1 MERQSPTA
9 AAAVLL
15 AAAVLASCSAA
26 AGTGA
31 APSPAAEPGAP
42 PAAEHAHAAAPPSS
56 AHPDVRFMQGMIA
69 HHGQALEMTALVAER
84 TRRADIRLMA
94 ERIDVSQKDEIAW
107 MQRWLQRRGEAVP
120 DAHAGHAAHARMPG
134 MLSQEEMARL
144 RAASG
149 AEFDRLFLES
159 MIRHHEGA
167 LVMVSELFATPGA
180 AQQSEVYQ
188 FATDVN
194 ADQEAEIA
202 RMRAVLG
209 RGGSP
214 P

>member
-1 MERQSPTA
+1 VAAEAHVHDHAQMGAGATSTSAPMASAGRDTA
-9 AAAVLL
+9 AERRRGFTEA
-15 AAAVLASCSAA
+15 
-26 AGTGA
+26 
-31 APSPAAEPGAP
+31 
-42 PAAEHAHAAAPPSS
+42 
-56 AHPDVRFMQGMIA
+56 DVRFMQHMIA
-69 HHGQALEMTALVAER
+69 HHAQAVAMTALVEAR
-84 TRRADIRLMA
+84 TTRADLRLVAQRIALSQNDEMA
-94 ERIDVSQKDEIAW
+94 LMR
-107 MQRWLQRRGEAVP
+107 RWLQDRGQSVP
-120 DAHAGHAAHARMPG
+120 AASDAHDHMSMAGGEHALMPG
-134 MLSQEEMARL
+134 MLTPQEI
-144 RAASG
+144 AALEASTG
-149 AEFDRLFLES
+149 AEFERRFLEG

-194 ADQEAEIA
+194 ADQQAEIA